1 MSKLRCRILIA
12 FTSLVSGAAIAA
24 YPNAPIELIVPFPPG
39 GSVDPIARA
48 MQEGLQSTLSTSVI
62 VLNQPGAGGTLGT
75 TKVAHSAPNG
85 YTLGMPTVGPL
96 ATQPHMNTLSY
107 HIDSFEY
114 VCRTHVTPQV
124 LVVPAN
130 SPYKTLAELVED
142 ARKHPEKISL
152 ASTGTGSVPHLAA
165 VAFGQL
171 AGFEWMHIP
180 TKGDSEAL
188 QLSLG
193 GEITGWIA
201 GVQTFSRM
209 SDRLRALGI
218 LEQNRSMLLPEIP
231 TFSEQGFPLVSAGW
245 GGLVTPKGTPPDV
258 IETLSKACEAATGTP
273 KFESVLQS
281 LMVPQ
286 GYLPADAFKT
296 FAESEYAR
304 YGELIRSIGA
314 AVKD

>member
-1 MSKLRCRILIA
+1 MARTPLRIFIA
-12 FTSLVSGAAIAA
+12 LAALASEIAVAA
-24 YPNAPIELIVPFPPG
+24 YPSAPIELIVPFPPG

-48 MQEGLQSTLSTSVI
+48 LQEGLQTALSTSVI

-96 ATQPHMNTLSY
+96 ATQPHMSTLPY
-107 HIDSFEY
+107 GIDSFEY

-124 LVVPAN
+124 LAVPAN
-130 SPYKTLAELVED
+130 SPYKTLAEFVDD
-142 ARKHPEKISL
+142 ARKHPEKIAL

-180 TKGDSEAL
+180 TKGDAEAL

-218 LEQNRSMLLPEIP
+218 LEQERSTLLPDIP
-231 TFSEQGFPLVSAGW
+231 TFSEQGFPLISAGW
-245 GGLVTPKGTPPDV
+245 GGLVASKGTPPDV
-258 IETLSKACEAATGTP
+258 IETLSKACEKATRTP
-273 KFESVLQS
+273 KFESVLQN

-296 FAESEYAR
+296 FAKSEYER
-304 YGELIRSIGA
+304 YGELIRVSGA
-314 AVKD
+314 AVKE